1 MNGLLTADDARRLA
15 GVTAAPRDLEEKV
28 RALLKTIRDQA
39 LAKQRSLK
47 TGYQH
52 AQDPDLWITG
62 GMNGT
67 DDWKQAKQQLEQLGF
82 TVTFFYRDG
91 AQFTDMYTYITW

>member
-1 MNGLLTADDARRLA
+1 MSGLLTADEARRLA
-15 GVTAAPRDLEEKV
+15 GVTTSLRDVATKVAAVLNSV
-28 RALLKTIRDQA
+28 RNQA
-39 LAKQRSLK
+39 IAQQRSLK

-52 AQDPDLWITG
+52 AEDADLWITG
-62 GMNGT
+62 GMNGS

-82 TVTFFYRDG
+82 TVTFYYRDG